1 VTAVAD
7 RALRPEASGAYLREL
22 LDVDF
27 TDHQL
32 AIATH
37 PLVPQLVVA
46 GAGSGKTMVM
56 AARVVHAVAFHGL
69 SPGAVLGLTFTNKA
83 AGELAERVRRSLA
96 RLPSPPTDD
105 PDPAADDMPTVATY
119 HSYAAGIVRDHALR
133 IGREPFV
140 SLLTEATQWQLALR
154 VVRNARGPFE
164 HVPWTTPFV
173 ARYVIALAGEL
184 SEHLADPD
192 DVRAVDAKVIAE
204 VEALSRSVK
213 EVREIAERARS
224 RDELLAL
231 VAAYTAAKEDLDLLD
246 YGDQVALAARIV
258 GVAPVVGALERA
270 RFSLVVL
277 DEYQDTGV
285 AQRLLLSRVFGG
297 GHAVTAVGDPN
308 QAIYGWRGASVG
320 NLLRFGDHFPR
331 GDATAV
337 VAQPLM
343 TSFRCGGRILA
354 AANAIAG
361 RLAES
366 PAARRRPP
374 LPVPGL
380 SAREGADDAGSV
392 VVARVASDEEEAG
405 WLADRFAAEIA
416 AGTPAG
422 EMAVLA
428 RRRADFPRLHAA
440 LVDRD
445 VPVEVVGL
453 GGLLEMPEV
462 SDVVAMLSL
471 LVDATANAEAVRLLS
486 GPRWR
491 IGPRDLAALGRRA
504 GRLATWTPDDLGGDE
519 PPLSE
524 GGVDAALRH
533 ATDSVDPVEVASLL
547 DALES
552 LGPED
557 VYSPEAVARFRAFV
571 GEIRALRRLVGQPL
585 VELVTEVIRTIGL
598 DVEIEA
604 ETERVAVA
612 RAANLAAFVD
622 HAARFTGLE
631 GESDLPAFL
640 AFLAASADA
649 ENGLDVGAVS
659 TADTVKLM
667 TVHKAKGLEWDV
679 VAVPGLVA
687 DVFPSKQGR
696 TPWTRGAQVLP
707 FECRGDAEDLPRLR
721 AVDKDALKEF
731 TDECRS
737 DDRDEERRLA
747 YVAFTRARRTLLAS
761 GYCWTSTRRSPC
773 SASPYLDELRD
784 LGEPVVTVDRWCADP
799 ADDEDNPLLAASAV
813 DVTWPAPRDEAAF
826 VRRRAAADAVA
837 RALADPPTLDLVTAD
852 LPGDA
857 AAWGEEAALVLDELR
872 RQRVTVREVPLPRR
886 LTASQVVALA
896 HDPDELAAALA
907 RPVPVRPV
915 PQARRGSRFHKWVED
930 LYGAVPL
937 LDAEDL
943 PGAEDTD
950 LADADLAALQERFV
964 ADGWADRRPV
974 AVEQPFELVLGGRL
988 VRGRID
994 AVYDRPEGGYDVIDY
1009 KTGAVPKDFAAASM
1023 QLSVYRLAWAD
1034 LASVDPTE
1042 VDAGF
1047 LYVRTGTLKRP
1058 DRLLSR
1064 DELAALLG
1072 GRTAGSD

>member
-1 VTAVAD
+1 VTAAGSLAV
-7 RALRPEASGAYLREL
+7 RPEPTGGYLREL

-27 TDHQL
+27 TDDQL
-32 AIATH
+32 TIATH
-37 PLVPQLVVA
+37 PLEPQLVVA

-96 RLPSPPTDD
+96 RLPAGD
-105 PDPAADDMPTVATY
+105 PVDEPDAAADDMPTVATY
-119 HSYAAGIVRDHALR
+119 HSYAAGVVRDHALR
-133 IGREPFV
+133 IGREPYV
-140 SLLTEATQWQLALR
+140 SLLTEATQWQVALR

-192 DVRAVDAKVIAE
+192 DVRAVDAKVAAE
-204 VEALSRSVK
+204 IDGLARSVK
-213 EVREIAERARS
+213 DVREIAERARS
-224 RDELLAL
+224 RDELLTL
-231 VAAYTAAKEDLDLLD
+231 VEAYTTAKEELDLLD
-246 YGDQVALAARIV
+246 YGDQVALAARIAD
-258 GVAPVVGALERA
+258 VAPVVAQLERS

-285 AQRLLLSRVFGG
+285 AQRQLLSRLFGG

-320 NLLRFGDHFPR
+320 NLLRFGTHFPR
-331 GDATAV
+331 TDGEPVA
-337 VAQPLM
+337 AQPLM

-361 RLAES
+361 RLADS

-374 LPVPGL
+374 LAVPGL
-380 SAREGADDAGSV
+380 SAQEGAEDAGAV
-392 VVARVASDEEEAG
+392 VVARVAADEDEAE
-405 WLADRFAAEIA
+405 WLADRLAAQLA
-416 AGTPAG
+416 AGTAAG

-440 LVDRD
+440 LVGRD
-445 VPVEVVGL
+445 IPVEVVGL

-462 SDVVAMLSL
+462 SDVVAVLSL
-471 LVDATANAEAVRLLS
+471 LVDASANAEAVRLLT

-491 IGPRDLAALGRRA
+491 IGSRDLAALGRRA
-504 GRLATWTPDDLGGDE
+504 ARLATWAPDDLGGDE
-519 PPLSE
+519 PPVSE
-524 GGVDAALRH
+524 SGVDAALRH

-557 VYSPEAVARFRAFV
+557 GYSPAAVARFRSFV
-571 GEIRALRRLVGQPL
+571 AEIRALRRLVGQPL
-585 VELVTEVIRTIGL
+585 VELVTEVIRTTGL

-640 AFLAASADA
+640 AYLAASADA

-707 FECRGDAEDLPRLR
+707 FECRGDADDLPRL
-721 AVDKDALKEF
+721 AGLDKDALKAF
-731 TDECRS
+731 TDECRA

-747 YVAFTRARRTLLAS
+747 YVAFTRARRLLLAS
-761 GYCWTSTRRSPC
+761 GYCWAATRRAPC
-773 SASPYLDELRD
+773 PPSPYLDELRAV
-784 LGEPVVTVDRWCADP
+784 GEPLVTVDRWCDDP
-799 ADDEDNPLLAASAV
+799 PDEEANPLLAASAM
-813 DVTWPAPRDEAAF
+813 DVPWPAPRDEAALAA
-826 VRRRAAADAVA
+826 RRAAADAVTA
-837 RALADPPTLDLVTAD
+837 AMDAPPTLDLGTPD

-857 AAWGEEAALVLDELR
+857 AAWMDETTLVLDELR
-872 RQRVTVREVPLPRR
+872 RQRVAVREVPLPRR

-896 HDPDELAAALA
+896 HDPDELAAMLA
-907 RPVPVRPV
+907 RPMPVRPQ

-930 LYGAVPL
+930 LYGAAPL

-943 PGAEDTD
+943 PGAED
-950 LADADLAALQERFV
+950 ADVADDELAALQQRFL

-994 AVYDRPEGGYDVIDY
+994 AVYDRPEGGFDVIDY
-1009 KTGAVPKDFAAASM
+1009 KTGDVPQDFAAASL

-1034 LASVDPTE
+1034 LAGVAPAE

-1047 LYVRTGTLKRP
+1047 LYVRTGVLKRP
-1058 DRLLSR
+1058 DRLLSK
-1064 DELAALLG
+1064 DELTALL
-1072 GRTAGSD
+1072 AG